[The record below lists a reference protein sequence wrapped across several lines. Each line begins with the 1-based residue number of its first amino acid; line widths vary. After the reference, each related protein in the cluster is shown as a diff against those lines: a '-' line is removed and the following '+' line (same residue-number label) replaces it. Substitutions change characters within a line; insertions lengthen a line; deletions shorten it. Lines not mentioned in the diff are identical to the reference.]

1 MAYSMSQPDL
11 ATIPYLATLSC
22 YSRRLLILRRLRLLI
37 SLLILKSL
45 NPSELLIRL
54 PLITLC
60 RVIEPSR
67 W

>member
-1 MAYSMSQPDL
+1 MSQPDL
-11 ATIPYLATLSC
+11 ATILYLATLSC

-37 SLLILKSL
+37 SLLILSSQI
-45 NPSELLIRL
+45 PSELLIRL
-54 PLITLC
+54 SLITQS